1 MIKKKIYIGGGFS
14 YDQLLWVIPI
24 LDKYNNNRIN
34 QLIFQNFSKKI
45 LKNKSIND
53 ILKKYEILNH
63 DLAFPFFLKYK
74 YLRYIYVLF
83 VYFPLIFILSFYVS
97 RFNILNKKISWFKS
111 QIMHAVWDTS
121 LLMCKDNETEPNYL
135 VKFFASFKC
144 IYSYFLAKKL
154 TDFGVSEVFLGHSVY
169 NYRCMLAYFRER
181 KIPVIS
187 QASFNLHKQKIKTDF
202 HWSEI
207 SKKNFLKFKKKI
219 SFEIV
224 NKYFRR
230 RNIGK
235 GNYLDSVNATKKK
248 INNLNEKYNI
258 IFLHVFKD
266 SPFNCIDRGR
276 IFADYYHWIEETL
289 LHVKSSN
296 EKWLLRLHPSH
307 KKWGENQLQILN
319 SIIRNIYKSKL
330 PNNIFIEKNKFSNIE
345 LFKNAQKIITF
356 NGTVELEAACFG
368 LKPIVIS
375 SQLLQKIDKSMVFK
389 PKTRKEYFDLINTPI
404 TNNKTSSFFKLDKNS
419 IEKAKLLLFIRE
431 NVFYIKKI
439 LCATEMYRKD
449 SDFKK
454 NKNFNMISKNILIN
468 KNYLFKLGEYLRSKR
483 SIQVVNPKYL
493 NFIDG

>member
-1 MIKKKIYIGGGFS
+1 
-14 YDQLLWVIPI
+14 
-24 LDKYNNNRIN
+24 
-34 QLIFQNFSKKI
+34 
-45 LKNKSIND
+45 
-53 ILKKYEILNH
+53 
-63 DLAFPFFLKYK
+63 
-74 YLRYIYVLF
+74 
-83 VYFPLIFILSFYVS
+83 
-97 RFNILNKKISWFKS
+97 
-111 QIMHAVWDTS
+111 
-121 LLMCKDNETEPNYL
+121 
-135 VKFFASFKC
+135 
-144 IYSYFLAKKL
+144 
-154 TDFGVSEVFLGHSVY
+154 
-169 NYRCMLAYFRER
+169 
-181 KIPVIS
+181 
-187 QASFNLHKQKIKTDF
+187 
-202 HWSEI
+202 
-207 SKKNFLKFKKKI
+207 
-219 SFEIV
+219 
-224 NKYFRR
+224 
-230 RNIGK
+230 
-235 GNYLDSVNATKKK
+235 
-248 INNLNEKYNI
+248 
-258 IFLHVFKD
+258 
-266 SPFNCIDRGR
+266 
-276 IFADYYHWIEETL
+276 
-289 LHVKSSN
+289 
-296 EKWLLRLHPSH
+296 
-307 KKWGENQLQILN
+307 
-319 SIIRNIYKSKL
+319 L